1 MLSLSVRVMLCPGF
15 VALSDLFSQG
25 RSLTQFVN
33 VESLAYMWIGGG
45 FYWSPTKVKQRVL
58 LTCVSACVVE
68 CTRRIQHKQIIKAT
82 CMVLI

>member
-1 MLSLSVRVMLCPGF
+1 MLCPGF

-33 VESLAYMWIGGG
+33 VDSLAYMWIGGG
-45 FYWSPTKVKQRVL
+45 FYWSPTKVNRESSWLVWM
-58 LTCVSACVVE
+58 CVSMCVVE
-68 CTRRIQHKQIIKAT
+68 CTRRVQHKQLIKAT